1 MILWEELSFDPT
13 ERRCPYTG
21 VQISLAMLLGDE
33 VEIEHILPFSRTLD
47 DSLNNKTVS
56 LRKAN
61 RVKGNSTPWEA
72 FGATDI
78 AGFDYEDILAR
89 RSEERRV
96 GKECV
101 STCRSRWSP

>member
-1 MILWEELSFDPT
+1 
-13 ERRCPYTG
+13 
-21 VQISLAMLLGDE
+21 MLLGDE

-89 RSEERRV
+89 AQHMPRQKRYRFAPDGYERWLKDEDR
-96 GKECV
+96 K
-101 STCRSRWSP
+101 STRLNSSH